1 MESKNLIIRESV
13 FEDCE
18 LFYKWENDPAVDEFF
33 TFDNTERTFENIV
46 TEFVRFRLDPT
57 KAQFTILLKP
67 DEKPIGRI
75 YLSGISKAYDSLD
88 ITRIYIADPAMRN
101 HGYGE
106 EALRLILEY
115 AFIQLHMERVT
126 LDHLIKNKHAA
137 HVYEKV
143 GFVDEALMRHGGKKA
158 GKYVDLQLKSMLRA
172 EYYDKIHT
180 K

>member
-1 MESKNLIIRESV
+1 
-13 FEDCE
+13 
-18 LFYKWENDPAVDEFF
+18 
-33 TFDNTERTFENIV
+33 
-46 TEFVRFRLDPT
+46 
-57 KAQFTILLKP
+57 
-67 DEKPIGRI
+67 
-75 YLSGISKAYDSLD
+75 
-88 ITRIYIADPAMRN
+88 MRN

-126 LDHLIKNKHAA
+126 LDHLIKNQHAA

-172 EYYDKIHT
+172 EYYDKVHT